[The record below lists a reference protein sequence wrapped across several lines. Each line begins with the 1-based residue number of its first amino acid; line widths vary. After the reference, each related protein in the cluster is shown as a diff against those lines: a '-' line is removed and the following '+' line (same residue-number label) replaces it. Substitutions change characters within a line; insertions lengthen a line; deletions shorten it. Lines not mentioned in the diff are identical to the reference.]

1 MNDQI
6 ETLEEELLE
15 GDEAAELDEAETGE
29 EADAEQSQAEE
40 SSSFPGESTGDV
52 TQIYLNE
59 IGHSP
64 LLKPDEERALARRVV
79 QGDFEARQKMIE
91 HNLRLVVYIAR
102 RFENTGINIEDLI
115 SIGTIGLI
123 KAVNTYRSDKNIKL
137 ATYASRCIENEILMF
152 LRRSSRTK
160 SEVSFDE
167 PLNTDWD
174 GNELLLMDV
183 LTSDQAQ
190 VGEELERNAE
200 RSALLAAVQAL
211 NPRERQ
217 IMELRFGLR
226 DGVEHTQKEVAD
238 FIGISQSYISRLEK
252 RIIKRLRQQ
261 IESLV

>member
-1 MNDQI
+1 MPPPLTPEQENDV
-6 ETLEEELLE
+6 LECLGTEREKEAKALL
-15 GDEAAELDEAETGE
+15 
-29 EADAEQSQAEE
+29 
-40 SSSFPGESTGDV
+40 
-52 TQIYLNE
+52 
-59 IGHSP
+59 
-64 LLKPDEERALARRVV
+64 
-79 QGDFEARQKMIE
+79 IE
-91 HNLRLVVYIAR
+91 HNLRLVVYIAKK
-102 RFENTGINIEDLI
+102 FDNTGVGVEDLI

-123 KAVNTYRSDKNIKL
+123 KAINTFNPVKNIKL
-137 ATYASRCIENEILMF
+137 ATYASRCIENEILMY
-152 LRRSSRTK
+152 LRKSSNRRQDA
-160 SEVSFDE
+160 SIDE
-167 PLNTDWD
+167 PLNTDSD

-238 FIGISQSYISRLEK
+238 SIGISQSYISRLEK